1 MEDVINKSDIAAKA
15 TAKADVL
22 LEALPYIQN
31 FYDKAVVIK
40 YGGAAMTDATIRR
53 NLLEDIV
60 FMSYVGMRPILVHGG
75 GPALSERIKSTG
87 KESKFVQGFR
97 VTDEETMH
105 LAEEEFIKIN
115 RDIVRELNS
124 LGGSALTLSGMDDH
138 LIEVQKHPDID
149 GEDIGYVGDVV
160 KINPDVL
167 QKMIVGDIIPVIPPI
182 GVGPDGHAY
191 NINADQVAAEVAG
204 AINALKLVVL
214 TNVRGILRTMDDES
228 SLMSHANL
236 SQIEELKKSGVI
248 SGGMLPKVNACIEA
262 LEKGVPKTHIL
273 DAKIPH
279 ALLLEIFTDEGIG
292 TEITKNDL

>member
-149 GEDIGYVGDVV
+149 GKDIGYVGDVV
-160 KINPDVL
+160 TSFPSSHRSVSGLKGIPTTSTPIRWL
-167 QKMIVGDIIPVIPPI
+167 QKWR
-182 GVGPDGHAY
+182 
-191 NINADQVAAEVAG
+191 
-204 AINALKLVVL
+204 VL
-214 TNVRGILRTMDDES
+214 STRSNSLSLRMYAVSSERWTMRARS
-228 SLMSHANL
+228 CHTR
-236 SQIEELKKSGVI
+236 I
-248 SGGMLPKVNACIEA
+248 SRR
-262 LEKGVPKTHIL
+262 
-273 DAKIPH
+273 
-279 ALLLEIFTDEGIG
+279 
-292 TEITKNDL
+292 